1 MTLIQKLHP
10 ARFTGMSGKM
20 AAIVAYILNQNWTS
34 PAIAELVVT
43 SDGHLL
49 ARNEGDCGFNNYIG
63 IATDLEANWKR
74 LLTAAGLTDAER
86 QDAEAAYE
94 RALGMTPTFQP

>member
-20 AAIVAYILNQNWTS
+20 AAIVAYILDQTWTS
-34 PAIAELVVT
+34 PIIAEITAT

-49 ARNEGDCGFNNYIG
+49 ARHDGDSGFNNYIG
-63 IATDLEANWKR
+63 RLADLEANWKR
-74 LLTAAGLTDAER
+74 LLVAAGLTDAER

-94 RALGMTPTFQP
+94 RALD

>member
-10 ARFTGMSGKM
+10 TRFIGMSGKM
-20 AAIVAYILNQNWTS
+20 AAIVGRILGQHWTS

-74 LLTAAGLTDAER
+74 LLVAAGLTDAER
-86 QDAEAAYE
+86 QEAEAAYE
-94 RALGMTPTFQP
+94 QVMGLTPTHQA

>member
-10 ARFTGMSGKM
+10 TRFTAMSGKM
-20 AAIVAYILNQNWTS
+20 AAIVACILGQNWTL
-34 PAIAELVVT
+34 PCIAELVIT

-49 ARNEGDCGFNNYIG
+49 ARHEGDCGFNNYIG
-63 IATDLEANWKR
+63 LVAEFEANWKR
-74 LLTAAGLTDAER
+74 LLIAAGLTDAER

-94 RALGMTPTFQP
+94 RALD

>member
-10 ARFTGMSGKM
+10 TRFTGMSGKM
-20 AAIVAYILNQNWTS
+20 TAIVAHILGQNWTL
-34 PAIAELVVT
+34 PCIAELVIT

-49 ARNEGDCGFNNYIG
+49 ARHDGDCGFNNYIG
-63 IATDLEANWKR
+63 LVAEFEANWKR
-74 LLTAAGLTDAER
+74 LLIAAELTDVER

-94 RALGMTPTFQP
+94 RALD